1 MTMRVLIVDDE
12 PAARRGIR
20 QRLATESD
28 IEIVGEC
35 SGGGAAIEAIP
46 ELRPDLVFL
55 DIQMPE
61 LGGFDVIEAVG
72 LARMPRVIFVTAYD
86 AHAVRAFDVQ
96 ALDYVLK
103 PIDGVRFRAALERAR
118 REIGRGDE
126 ALAGQIADA
135 LEALGRAG
143 QRRWARRLA
152 VRSPGRI
159 VLIDVDDVDRIE
171 AAGNYAEVHV
181 GAKAHLLRETLTSLE
196 SRLDP
201 EQFTRVSRSAI
212 VNIGR
217 VRELQAMFNGDFVV
231 ILRDGTQVGGSR
243 RHRATLDALIR

>member
-1 MTMRVLIVDDE
+1 MTLRVLIVDDE

-35 SGGGAAIEAIP
+35 SDGAAAIEAIP
-46 ELRPDLVFL
+46 DLRPDLVFL

-61 LGGFDVIEAVG
+61 LGGFEVIEAIG

-86 AHAVRAFDVQ
+86 AHAVRAFEVQ

-103 PIDGVRFRAALERAR
+103 PIDGARFRAALERAR
-118 REIGRGDE
+118 REVGRGDE
-126 ALAGQIADA
+126 ALAGRIAAA
-135 LEALGRAG
+135 LEGLGRAG
-143 QRRWARRLA
+143 HRRWARRLA
-152 VRSPGRI
+152 VRSPGRV
-159 VLIDVDDVDRIE
+159 VLVDVGDIDRIE

-181 GAKAHLLRETLTSLE
+181 GPKAHVLRETLTSLE

-201 EQFTRVSRSAI
+201 EHFTRVSRSAI

-217 VRELQAMFNGDFVV
+217 VRELQPMFNGDFVV
-231 ILRDGTQVGGSR
+231 ILRDGTQVSGSR
-243 RHRATLDALIR
+243 RYRATLDALFR